1 MRKQKVL
8 LLIVG
13 LSLGLS
19 VFIGYINPQKVFG
32 QVPLPDEATLFQRRI
47 AEVQTNFVVQ
57 PPDRPLRPV
66 ERVRRDTFGD
76 VGLEPVSTLAQLE
89 RLLYPSVPNS
99 VRERV
104 LEGSTFFT
112 TPNKVEDGF
121 GSMAMQ
127 TRCAGC
133 HLSNIESV
141 PNEGLLT
148 GTSNVS
154 RAGRTTPTNF
164 SFVSGDTRE
173 TGGRAPGRRL
183 DPVEPDGSVDLSR
196 LSLATSGEL
205 DAVNNTGRT
214 AAFTVMG
221 DFSPSREEIDFRT
234 SFDPLN
240 GNPNFLGPN
249 SGQNFGGFL
258 QHVRPPSKELKEVF
272 GLDCKPDAIPSV
284 VEDRNLGTV
293 DPITG
298 QSPLGFRRGISE
310 FAGPPYIGRGLI
322 EAIPNQDILAFSD
335 PSDARGDKSSLK
347 TSFFGC
353 GQGDCI
359 TGVTNT
365 IPSNIPAADL
375 PRRQDELLA
384 QGLGRFGLRANGTE
398 MMQFIVGGMFGSL
411 SMTNRISPI
420 EQNIANPAI
429 APYNSGCR
437 NEVADPELAVS
448 RPFSERNFIRLTA
461 PPEFGP
467 KLLAILNSKNPSKPI
482 RGNSPV
488 GRVQRGAQ
496 LFGVDLVAFS
506 NRMIPGKM
514 PNGGDGLDPNAINQ
528 SDRMVG
534 CVSCH
539 IPVQRTGKSP
549 AAGDPSLGPDAQA
562 VIDTLSYRWAPI
574 FSDIN
579 IHKGPVID
587 AERFSPVPRDP
598 ILISRARMV
607 RRERDGNKSG
617 KSDDNDRRGFVK
629 TYMTYDLT
637 RNFASDSFTNQKGSA
652 DGDQFRTP
660 PLTGIGRVGPPFMHD
675 ARVFLSTFNRDTTPA
690 GTVTTNSKVT
700 NAPLVVRSVDAA
712 LLAAIEL
719 HDLPAPDDYKTSKLP
734 GGGCPVP
741 PGGKVVNKIG
751 KDGKISYN
759 GGSSNN
765 SIVIDY
771 GPSPKDVICP
781 PYNSPLSNTRRSEAR
796 EVMARFR
803 SLTAD
808 DQQAMIDFLRE
819 L

>member
-19 VFIGYINPQKVFG
+19 VLIGYINPQKVFG
-32 QVPLPDEATLFQRRI
+32 QIPLPDEATLFARRI

-76 VGLEPVSTLAQLE
+76 VGFGPVRTLAQLDT
-89 RLLYPSVPNS
+89 LMYPSVPNS
-99 VRERV
+99 IRELV
-104 LEGSTFFT
+104 LEGSEFFT

-121 GSMAMQ
+121 GSVAMQ

-133 HLSNIESV
+133 HLNNLETV

-154 RAGRTTPTNF
+154 RAGRTTQTNF
-164 SFVSGDTRE
+164 SFTSGDTQVN
-173 TGGRAPGRRL
+173 GGRAPGRRL
-183 DPVEPDGSVDLSR
+183 DPVAPDASVDLNR
-196 LSLATSGEL
+196 LSLVTDGEGEL
-205 DAVNNTGRT
+205 DAVNSTGRT

-221 DFSPSREEIDFRT
+221 DFSQSRNF
-234 SFDPLN
+234 FDPLS
-240 GNPNFLGPN
+240 GAAGTFLADISVP
-249 SGQNFGGFL
+249 QNFGGFL
-258 QHVRPPSKELKEVF
+258 QHVRPPSQELKEVF
-272 GLDCKPDAIPSV
+272 GLDCKPEAIPSV
-284 VEDRNLGTV
+284 TEDKNLVGFNKS
-293 DPITG
+293 TG
-298 QSPLGFRRGISE
+298 QSQIGFRRAITE
-310 FAGPPYIGRGLI
+310 LAGPPYIGRGLI
-322 EAIPNQDILAFSD
+322 EAIPNQDIMAFSD
-335 PSDARGDKSSLK
+335 PSDARGDNSSLK
-347 TSFFGC
+347 TPFFGC

-359 TGVTNT
+359 TGVTNL
-365 IPSNIPAADL
+365 IPRNISAADL

-384 QGLGRFGLRANGTE
+384 QGLGRFGLRANGAE

-411 SMTNRISPI
+411 SMTNRISPN
-420 EQNIANPAI
+420 EQNIANPQI
-429 APYNSGCR
+429 APYNKGCENR
-437 NEVADPELAVS
+437 VADPELPVS
-448 RPFSERNFIRLTA
+448 TPFSERNFIRATA

-467 KLLAILNSKNPSKPI
+467 NLLAVLNSKNPAKPI
-482 RGNSPV
+482 RGNSPA

-506 NRMIPGKM
+506 NRMISGRM

-539 IPVQRTGKSP
+539 IPVQRTGMSP

-562 VIDTLSYRWAPI
+562 LVNALSYRWAPI

-579 IHKGPVID
+579 IHRGPKID
-587 AERFSPVPRDP
+587 VERFSPIPREP
-598 ILISRARMV
+598 FLV
-607 RRERDGNKSG
+607 RRAKVVKRGRSGRNSGQDERRN
-617 KSDDNDRRGFVK
+617 NFVQAF
-629 TYMTYDLT
+629 MTYDLP
-637 RNFASDSFTNQKGSA
+637 RNFASDAFSNVKGIA

-660 PLTGIGRVGPPFMHD
+660 PLTGIGRVGAPFMHD
-675 ARVFLSTFNRDTTPA
+675 ARVFLSTLTRDTTPA
-690 GTVTTNSKVT
+690 GTVTTNSEET
-700 NAPLVVRSVDAA
+700 NAPLVVRTTNDA

-719 HDLPAPDDYKTSKLP
+719 HDLPAPDDNKTSKLP

-741 PGGKVVNKIG
+741 PGGKVISKIG
-751 KDGKISYN
+751 YDGNLN
-759 GGSSNN
+759 GSDPV
-765 SIVIDY
+765 VIDY

-781 PYNSPLSNTRRSEAR
+781 PYNSEISNTRRSEAR

-803 SLTAD
+803 SLTPD